1 LGGTQSLHTNGY
13 DEALSLPSA
22 EAATLALR
30 TQQILAYESG
40 LNRTVDP
47 LAGSYYV
54 ESLTDRI
61 EAEARALIEEVD
73 ALGGAAKAI
82 EQGFF
87 QKRIGESAWALQ
99 KAVEAG
105 EVVVVGVNRFAA
117 EEPPAR
123 IEIPNYLE
131 LEARQKAGLTA
142 ARARRDPVAVAAV
155 LASLKRVAEGSGVL
169 MPPIVDAVRARA
181 TIGEISDTLR
191 VAWGEYRT

>member
-1 LGGTQSLHTNGY
+1 
-13 DEALSLPSA
+13 LPSA

-30 TQQILAYESG
+30 TQQILAHESG
-40 LNRTVDP
+40 LDRTVDP

-61 EAEARALIEEVD
+61 EADARALIEEVD

-105 EVVVVGVNRFAA
+105 EVVVVGVNKFAA

-142 ARARRDPVAVAAV
+142 ARARRDPVAVAAA
-155 LASLKRVAEGSGVL
+155 LASLKRVAEGSGGL
-169 MPPIVDAVRARA
+169 MPLIVDAVRARA

-191 VAWGEYRT
+191 VAWGEYRSS

>member
-1 LGGTQSLHTNGY
+1 
-13 DEALSLPSA
+13 LPSA

-30 TQQILAYESG
+30 TQQILAHESG
-40 LNRTVDP
+40 LDRTVDP
-47 LAGSYYV
+47 LAGSYFV
-54 ESLTDRI
+54 EALTDRI